1 MVEEASKII
10 GFAPDALWIAI
21 GVIIALMI
29 IVKLVMDLV
38 IKYKQ
43 LRNPKVESEK
53 SIQEKLASDHKR
65 LSELEDITKKQDK
78 ELKLLL
84 RSQMAMIHH
93 MIDGNNTTAL
103 QKSQHDIEEFLI
115 GEA

>member
-21 GVIIALMI
+21 GVVIALMI
-29 IVKLVMDLV
+29 IAKLVMDLV

-43 LRNPKVESEK
+43 LRSPKVESEK
-53 SIQEKLASDHKR
+53 SIQEKLANDHRR
-65 LSELEDITKKQDK
+65 LSELEEISKKQDK

-93 MIDGNNTTAL
+93 MIDGNNTIDL
-103 QKSQHDIEEFLI
+103 RKSQKAIEDFLVE
-115 GEA
+115 EA

>member
-1 MVEEASKII
+1 MMDEINKLI
-10 GFAPDALWIAI
+10 GFTPDALWTFLGVAI
-21 GVIIALMI
+21 GIGI
-29 IVKLVMDLV
+29 IVKLGLELV
-38 IKYKQ
+38 LKIRE
-43 LRNPKVESEK
+43 LRRPKVSEEK
-53 SIQEKLASDHKR
+53 SIQDKLASDHKR

-93 MIDGNNTTAL
+93 MIDGNNTVAL

>member
-10 GFAPDALWIAI
+10 GFAPDALWIAF

-29 IVKLVMDLV
+29 IAKLIMDVVL
-38 IKYKQ
+38 KTRE
-43 LRNPKVESEK
+43 LRKPKVAEEK
-53 SIQEKLASDHKR
+53 TIQEKLANDNKR
-65 LSELEDITKKQDK
+65 LNELEETAKKQEK

>member
-21 GVIIALMI
+21 GVVIALMI

-43 LRNPKVESEK
+43 LRNPKVENEK
-53 SIQEKLASDHKR
+53 SIQEKLANDHKR
-65 LSELEDITKKQDK
+65 LSELEEISKKQDK

-84 RSQMAMIHH
+84 RSQIAMIHH

-103 QKSQHDIEEFLI
+103 QKSQQEIENFLIEE
-115 GEA
+115 A